1 MSTQHTLGFKFTHGG
16 FINETI
22 EQSHSFD
29 ESEEGLL
36 ADMIRQ
42 YMHFLIAVGFHP
54 QSVEDVMEEIVQ
66 EKSWS
71 SGK

>member
-36 ADMIRQ
+36 VDMIRQ

-71 SGK
+71 GGK